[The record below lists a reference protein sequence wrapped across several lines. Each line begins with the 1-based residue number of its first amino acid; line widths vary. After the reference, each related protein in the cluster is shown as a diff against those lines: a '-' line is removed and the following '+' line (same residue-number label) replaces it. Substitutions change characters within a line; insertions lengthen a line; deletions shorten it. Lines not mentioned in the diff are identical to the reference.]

1 MTKLI
6 TYNPYRILGVYSNS
20 LKKDVLS
27 NLNKMKAFLKVG
39 KEVSFPLDLL
49 NYFPALKRSDS
60 MVSEAQ
66 SSIEL
71 PLDQLKHSLFW
82 FMKITPLDEIAF
94 NHLFDGNIQQ
104 AKEIWHKKECVSS
117 LLNLMTCAVMERDY
131 TAFALSADSL
141 FQNYASEL
149 CSSINETIK
158 LSSNQLTDLLVN
170 LLQEDGE
177 MDLAVL
183 AKVPGTSSV
192 WQQAFAARTVKPLI
206 DEITLAINE
215 AKNIKGASAN
225 YTVGIKLMNSTK
237 GTLLQL
243 RELLA
248 SDDMQYQM
256 IADKLA
262 QTILQCGINY
272 FNDSDDDDAPQK
284 AMTLQGYAL
293 SIAVGQI
300 VKDRCKENVDI
311 LKNIGPEYAI
321 RREMDVIGKLLKKF
335 NNPSSTYS
343 VSPIFDAY
351 SSASP
356 FGFKKSK
363 YSELDI
369 LNLINSARPELNKI
383 KTKLGFNNETYLKI
397 SSAIASAAIN
407 ALVDIINKEQE
418 AVSLYGT
425 SAGLM
430 LRPKIESAVKTMS
443 VIGALDMTEQC
454 RTYYNNN
461 NSTLNG
467 INRQLQPKSSSS
479 SSSGGCYI
487 ATMAYGDYNHPQ
499 VMVLRDFR
507 DSFLAKRDWGKRF
520 ISYYYA
526 HSPNWV
532 EKLKSHNVINALIR
546 KALDMFVVFWKN
558 VSHYE

>member
-6 TYNPYRILGVYSNS
+6 TYNPFRILGVYSNS
-20 LKKDVLS
+20 PKKDVLS

-39 KEVSFPLDLL
+39 KEVSFPLDLP

-131 TAFALSADSL
+131 TAFVLSADSL

-149 CSSINETIK
+149 CSLINETIK

-225 YTVGIKLMNSTK
+225 YTAGIKLMNSTK

-248 SDDMQYQM
+248 SSDMQYQM

-418 AVSLYGT
+418 SVSLYGT

-430 LRPKIESAVKTMS
+430 LRPKIESAVETMS
-443 VIGALDMTEQC
+443 VIGTLDMTEQC

-479 SSSGGCYI
+479 SSGGCYI
-487 ATMAYGDYNHPQ
+487 ATMAYGDYDHPQ

-532 EKLKSHNVINALIR
+532 EKLKSHNVINSLIR